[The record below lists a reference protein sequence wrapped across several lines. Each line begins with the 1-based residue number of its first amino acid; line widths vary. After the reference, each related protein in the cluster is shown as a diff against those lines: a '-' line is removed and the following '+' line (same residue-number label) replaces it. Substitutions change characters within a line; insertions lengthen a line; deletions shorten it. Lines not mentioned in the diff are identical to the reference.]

1 MRVLS
6 HHIPFQFAGAQ
17 TTVSVLHTGSTELSA
32 ANGSRKYLL
41 IQNLDSANA
50 VHLSLDGTAAT
61 TSDFLLAANGGSL
74 ELAEGVPT
82 GQINA
87 IAVSATCSVVVLEG

>member
-1 MRVLS
+1 MRTLS
-6 HHIPFQFAGAQ
+6 HHIPYQFSGTQ
-17 TTVSVLHTGSTELSA
+17 TTVSVLHTGSTQLA
-32 ANGSRKYLL
+32 AATGRKYLL
-41 IQNLDSANA
+41 IQNLDSTNA
-50 VHLSLDGTAAT
+50 VHISLDGTAAT
-61 TSDFLLAANGGSL
+61 TSDFILAANGGSL

>member
-6 HHIPFQFAGAQ
+6 HHIPYQFAGTQ
-17 TTVSVLHTGSTELSA
+17 STVSVLHTGSTQLVA
-32 ANGSRKYLL
+32 ATGRKYLL
-41 IQNLDSANA
+41 VQNLDASNA
-50 VHLSLDGTAAT
+50 VHISLDGTAAT
-61 TSDFLLAANGGSL
+61 TSDFKLAANGGSL

-87 IAVSATCSVVVLEG
+87 IAVSGTCSVVVLEG

>member
-6 HHIPFQFAGAQ
+6 HHIPFQFAGTQ
-17 TTVSVLHTGSTELSA
+17 STVSISNLASTELLA
-32 ANGSRKYLL
+32 ANGDRKYIL
-41 IQNLDSANA
+41 IQNIDGSNA
-50 VHLSLDGTAAT
+50 AHVSLDGTAAT
-61 TSDFLLAANGGSL
+61 TSDFILAANGGSL

-87 IAVSATCSVVVLEG
+87 IAVTASVNLVVLEG

>member
-6 HHIPFQFAGAQ
+6 THIPFQFVGTQ
-17 TTVSVLHTGSTELSA
+17 TTVSVLHTGSTQLA
-32 ANGSRKYLL
+32 AATDRKYLL
-41 IQNLDSANA
+41 IQNLDTTNA
-50 VHLSLDGTAAT
+50 VHISLDGTAAT
-61 TSDFLLAANGGSL
+61 TSDFILAANGGSL

>member
-6 HHIPFQFAGAQ
+6 THIPFQFVGTQ
-17 TTVSVLHTGSTELSA
+17 TTVSVLHTASTELA
-32 ANGSRKYLL
+32 AATDRKYLL
-41 IQNLDSANA
+41 IQNLDTTNA
-50 VHLSLDGTAAT
+50 VHISLDGTAAT
-61 TSDFLLAANGGSL
+61 TSDFILAANGGSL

>member
-1 MRVLS
+1 MRVLAT
-6 HHIPFQFAGAQ
+6 HIPFQFAGTQ
-17 TTVSVLHTGSTELSA
+17 TTVSVLHTGSTQLA
-32 ANGSRKYLL
+32 AASDRKYLL

-61 TSDFLLAANGGSL
+61 TSDFILAAGGGSL

-87 IAVSATCSVVVLEG
+87 IAVTATCSVVVLEG

>member
-1 MRVLS
+1 MRVIS

-17 TTVSVLHTGSTELSA
+17 TTVSVLHTGSTQLVA
-32 ANGSRKYLL
+32 ASDRKYLL
-41 IQNLDSANA
+41 IQNLDTTNA

-61 TSDFLLAANGGSL
+61 TSDFILAAGGGSL
-74 ELAEGVPT
+74 ELAEGVPQ

-87 IAVSATCSVVVLEG
+87 IAVAATCAVVVLEG